1 MEEATVGTNLYQLS
15 LVVELP
21 KEETDQIM
29 SMEHETMKQMGV
41 RGILELIYRG
51 EFKISALDIAAL
63 PTPENTTEDPVAE

>member
-1 MEEATVGTNLYQLS
+1 MDQTKVGTDLYELK

-21 KEETDQIM
+21 KEETERILG
-29 SMEHETMKQMGV
+29 MEHETMKQMGV

-63 PTPENTTEDPVAE
+63 PTLENTTEDPVAT